1 MRSVILFRHGK
12 SDWYAEYEKDFDRP
26 LAKRGILESKK
37 MGIYLAGKI
46 KTPDLVISSPA
57 TRTYSTAK
65 VAIDS
70 GKWNS
75 KLILSR
81 SLYESSQAIIVSLL
95 SKQKNKYRSICI
107 VGHEPSMSSFINYQT
122 DQTVVKY
129 PTATITLINYD
140 IDIWSKIVGR
150 RGVLKWIKQP
160 KKVV

>member
-12 SDWYAEYEKDFDRP
+12 SDWYAEYEKDLDRP
-26 LAKRGILESKK
+26 LAKRGVLASKK
-37 MGIYLAGKI
+37 MGMYLSGKI
-46 KTPDLVISSPA
+46 KSPDLVISSPA

-65 VAIDS
+65 LAIDS

-81 SLYESSQAIIVSLL
+81 SLYEASQAIIVSLL

-107 VGHEPSMSSFINYQT
+107 VGHEPSLSSFINYQT
-122 DQTVVKY
+122 DQRVIKY
-129 PTATITLINYD
+129 PTATIALINYD
-140 IDIWSKIVGR
+140 IDFWSKIIER
-150 RGVLKWIKQP
+150 KGVLKWIKQP

>member
-1 MRSVILFRHGK
+1 MRSLILFRHGK

-26 LAKRGILESKK
+26 LAKRGILASKK
-37 MGIYLAGKI
+37 MGIFLAGKI
-46 KTPDLVISSPA
+46 KAPDLVISSPA

-65 VAIDS
+65 LAIDS

-81 SLYESSQAIIVSLL
+81 SLYEASQAIIVSLL